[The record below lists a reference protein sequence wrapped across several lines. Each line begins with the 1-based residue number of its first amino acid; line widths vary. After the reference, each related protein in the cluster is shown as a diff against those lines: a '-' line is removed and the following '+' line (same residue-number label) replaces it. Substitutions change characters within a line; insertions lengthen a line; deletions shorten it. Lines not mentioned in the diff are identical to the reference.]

1 MTMHLTPTEMQALIE
16 YFEVLLEIERE
27 NIDEYD
33 ASQDDE
39 VYNNDNNERE
49 ES

>member
-1 MTMHLTPTEMQALIE
+1 MQLSSQELTALIE
-16 YFEVLLEIERE
+16 YFEVLLEIEQE

-39 VYNNDNNERE
+39 VYNNDNNKRE

>member
-1 MTMHLTPTEMQALIE
+1 MQLSSKELTALIE

-33 ASQDDE
+33 ASQDDG